1 MKNVILS
8 VFSVLGMLL
17 ISNISVAQNKE
28 LQGILTGENGQ
39 KEEMNNLK
47 FQEYFF
53 EALKDYATNNY
64 KKAIENLEVCYQID
78 SVNMAVEFEFSKNY
92 YLLKEYYLAELFV
105 EKALKRELNN
115 SHLLKHKILVLKA
128 QQKYK
133 DAIETQK
140 QLITIKPSASE
151 GLVLLYIQNKE
162 FNKAEDL
169 ISEIEE
175 KALGTLRLKRF
186 KLYIENRK
194 KTSEKVAN
202 STSKLTENSSID
214 VLTKKFNETKDYK
227 ILLEI
232 LSYDVKN
239 SLFDKLYT
247 HSKEGLEL
255 YPAQPILYQL
265 NGFALN
271 RLKKYN
277 EAIDVLTTGIDF
289 VIDNNK
295 MELSYYNEL
304 IISYQGINN
313 KQLALKYKLKAD
325 KLKEAN

>member
-115 SHLLKHKILVLKA
+115 SHFKSPAKI
-128 QQKYK
+128 
-133 DAIETQK
+133 
-140 QLITIKPSASE
+140 
-151 GLVLLYIQNKE
+151 
-162 FNKAEDL
+162 
-169 ISEIEE
+169 
-175 KALGTLRLKRF
+175 
-186 KLYIENRK
+186 
-194 KTSEKVAN
+194 
-202 STSKLTENSSID
+202 
-214 VLTKKFNETKDYK
+214 
-227 ILLEI
+227 
-232 LSYDVKN
+232 
-239 SLFDKLYT
+239 
-247 HSKEGLEL
+247 
-255 YPAQPILYQL
+255 
-265 NGFALN
+265 
-271 RLKKYN
+271 
-277 EAIDVLTTGIDF
+277 
-289 VIDNNK
+289 
-295 MELSYYNEL
+295 
-304 IISYQGINN
+304 
-313 KQLALKYKLKAD
+313 
-325 KLKEAN
+325 